1 MTPTQYITPTPT
13 QGQINTTTTLR
24 NEAPSYKTD
33 LPDSSA
39 TTTTIINNKIRSRGS
54 VKFGTTRQ
62 PFKPKVPH
70 RTMTTLKPEPIE
82 TTRPSFIP
90 TNPVFYKDK
99 LDSTSKPIVETK
111 KDKLNN
117 LDSIPRYTRRNSTR
131 LRGEASNKSS
141 VNVTTTLP
149 TVQKIK
155 ERYTTTTRRPV
166 EVKKEIISNTIL
178 QPRFTRRNTTRLRV
192 EASEKSSVESF
203 KPKSTTRRVPEV
215 LIASSI
221 YTTTTNKPS
230 EKASESLNSIE
241 VAFDNKSLQEKSLN
255 RSDNIK
261 SIDIGSFEID
271 KYTSDEFHNVNN
283 VYSHSISPEIEHY
296 IIPENVSDYYVS
308 VGSGSYPQ
316 HADNY
321 IHTKS
326 PASSITRPHLDF
338 FDQQFKEVSDSIKQ
352 TLDQADYENE
362 QLSTENT
369 EVDPVNF
376 DDLLAE
382 APNNNTLVS
391 YKNTKEIIL
400 NDSKDPI
407 HRSSVHTNGKNIYY
421 EKSVLSTESY
431 NLTPSTEGPPAVDM
445 TKKEETSSSPT
456 TPSGSNRVEQYVHP
470 DNIVQKSEPTSTRR
484 IDFFKN
490 NGTRREFL
498 TTIRMRAHTTSKP
511 RIRISLKT
519 NKNLQN
525 TTAPSD
531 RVEDA
536 STVKSPEIVKM
547 YPFSRKRT
555 TLTTVSS
562 NLDPIQQELSSP
574 SRVVDPTKSDQDNSI
589 PTLRKRGSV
598 DSSKNISVKDNDIS
612 SQYTIPPTAWALI
625 TLRDA
630 PGSKKTIGLNTSEPL
645 LPLQADNVI
654 KTEDELQKLEKH
666 SGKYFLLHI

>member
-1 MTPTQYITPTPT
+1 MTPIQYITPTPT
-13 QGQINTTTTLR
+13 QGQINITTTHR
-24 NEAPSYKTD
+24 NEAPTYKTD
-33 LPDSSA
+33 PTDLAAPTD
-39 TTTTIINNKIRSRGS
+39 TTINNRIRSRGS

-70 RTMTTLKPEPIE
+70 RNMTTLKPEQIE

-90 TNPVFYKDK
+90 TNPAIYKDK
-99 LDSTSKPIVETK
+99 LDTTSKSIIENK
-111 KDKLNN
+111 KEKLKH
-117 LDSIPRYTRRNSTR
+117 LDMIPRYTRRNSTR
-131 LRGEASNKSS
+131 LRGEASNKDS
-141 VNVTTTLP
+141 VIVTTTLP
-149 TVQKIK
+149 TTLQKNK
-155 ERYTTTTRRPV
+155 YTTTTRKPI

-178 QPRFTRRNTTRLRV
+178 QPRFSRRNTTRLRV
-192 EASEKSSVESF
+192 EVSEKPSVESF
-203 KPKSTTRRVPEV
+203 KPKATTTRVPPV
-215 LIASSI
+215 LITSTA

-241 VAFDNKSLQEKSLN
+241 VAFDNKSLHEKSVN
-255 RSDNIK
+255 RSENIK

-271 KYTSDEFHNVNN
+271 KYTSDEFHDVNN

-326 PASSITRPHLDF
+326 PTSSITAPHLDF
-338 FDQQFKEVSDSIKQ
+338 FDQQFKAVSESIKQ

-400 NDSKDPI
+400 NDSKDPL
-407 HRSSVHTNGKNIYY
+407 HRSSVHANGKNIYY

-431 NLTPSTEGPPAVDM
+431 NLTPSTEVPIAADVA
-445 TKKEETSSSPT
+445 KVKEENHSLPT
-456 TPSGSNRVEQYVHP
+456 TPSGSNRVEQYAQP
-470 DNIVQKSEPTSTRR
+470 DNRVQKSEPSSTRR

-498 TTIRMRAHTTSKP
+498 TTIRMRAHTTPKP

-525 TTAPSD
+525 TTAPTD
-531 RVEDA
+531 KADDT

-547 YPFSRKRT
+547 FPFSRRRT
-555 TLTTVSS
+555 TLTTVPS

-574 SRVVDPTKSDQDNSI
+574 TRVVDPTKSDQDNSI
-589 PTLRKRGSV
+589 PTLHKRGSV
-598 DSSKNISVKDNDIS
+598 DNPKNVSVIDNDIS

-630 PGSKKTIGLNTSEPL
+630 PGSKKTNGPNTSEPIV
-645 LPLQADNVI
+645 PLQADNTI
-654 KTEDELQKLEKH
+654 KTEDELQKLDKH
-666 SGKYFLLHI
+666 SGKYF